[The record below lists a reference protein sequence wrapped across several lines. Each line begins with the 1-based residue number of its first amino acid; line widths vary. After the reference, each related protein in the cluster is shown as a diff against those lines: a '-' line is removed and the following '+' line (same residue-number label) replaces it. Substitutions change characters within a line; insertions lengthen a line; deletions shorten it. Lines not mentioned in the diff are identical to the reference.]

1 MYRNLHRMVIFSRVV
16 DAGSFTA
23 AASELG
29 LSKSVVSHHISELES
44 HFDVKLLNR
53 TTRRVS
59 PTEFGNLFYQR
70 CKEIDHLANTARDE
84 ALSFARQPLG
94 KLTLRVPHAVLGLR
108 FSKMLSEFKGLNP
121 TIDIR
126 LVATDW
132 EDPDEADDWDVSFV
146 AGHNGPGLP
155 LWRLAETVVA
165 STEFADRHN
174 GSLTPDASATLD
186 YVGFEHDGA
195 IVRQRFV
202 CDEAGDQH
210 ELEFRP
216 TVRASSLPAVCSL
229 VLSGMGVGIV
239 PRWMAERPG
248 VSGLTREV
256 LPGLTPM
263 PKTVRLIHNFDDD
276 PPRNVMLL
284 LDHVQE
290 FRDQDL

>member
-29 LSKSVVSHHISELES
+29 LSKSVVSHHISELEN

-70 CKEIDHLANTARDE
+70 CREIDQLANTARDE
-84 ALSFARQPLG
+84 ALSFSRQPLG

-108 FSKMLSEFKGLNP
+108 FSKMLSEFKKLYP
-121 TIDIR
+121 SIDIR

-132 EDPDEADDWDVSFV
+132 EDADDTDDWDVRFV
-146 AGHNGPGLP
+146 TGYDSQGLA
-155 LWRLAETVVA
+155 LWRLPETVVA
-165 STEFADRHN
+165 STEFAEQHN
-174 GSLTPDASATLD
+174 GSLTAEASSILD

-202 CDEAGDQH
+202 CDRAGEQR

-216 TVRASSLPAVCSL
+216 TVRASSLPAICSL
-229 VLSGMGVGIV
+229 VMSGMGVGIV
-239 PRWMAERPG
+239 PKWVADRPSM
-248 VSGLTREV
+248 SGLTRHV
-256 LPGLTPM
+256 LPGLTPVA
-263 PKTVRLIHNFDDD
+263 KTVNLVHNFDDN

-284 LDHVQE
+284 LDHIQK
-290 FRDQDL
+290 FRDRDL